1 MSNIYQPR
9 RSFVTICSAVALL
22 APLVTGCM
30 HAQAKTTPDAPLDM
44 PAPPPR
50 EAEPTETEAPPPV
63 PLVAEPARNT
73 ARPRPAAPREQP
85 RVEAPKPEPPKAEPK
100 SEPPAAEPP
109 KPAEDPAKPP
119 TTLQTTPATAE
130 GNVERAIRA
139 SLARASADLNRID
152 YRVLNADA
160 RTQYDTAKRFIS
172 QADGAIRSK
181 NLLFAKNLA
190 DKAAALAAQL
200 ARQ

>member
-1 MSNIYQPR
+1 MHQPR
-9 RSFVTICSAVALL
+9 RSFVTVGCALALL

-50 EAEPTETEAPPPV
+50 EAEPNDAEAPAPV
-63 PLVAEPARNT
+63 PLVAEPARNNA
-73 ARPRPAAPREQP
+73 ARPRPAAPRELP
-85 RVEAPKPEPPKAEPK
+85 RTETPKPEPPKPEPPK
-100 SEPPAAEPP
+100 SDPPPVEAP

-130 GNVERAIRA
+130 GVVERGIRA

-152 YRVLNADA
+152 YRVLNVDA

-181 NLLFAKNLA
+181 NLVFAKNLA

-200 ARQ
+200 AKQ